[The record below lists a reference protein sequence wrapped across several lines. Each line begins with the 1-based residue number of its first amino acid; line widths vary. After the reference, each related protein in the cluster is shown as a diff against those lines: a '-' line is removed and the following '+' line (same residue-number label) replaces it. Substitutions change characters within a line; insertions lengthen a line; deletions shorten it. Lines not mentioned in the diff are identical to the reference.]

1 VEGTDTKSESM
12 GRCSPDT
19 PSGQR
24 AYQLKASYQ
33 GLIRCA
39 TGQARHLQTPKD
51 SQTSSTELVQKIAR
65 SRHPATIGQL
75 AQMLMSESSIG
86 EEDFVQIVK
95 KMAGDGSLVLD
106 QPVHEIE
113 SPWDYLL
120 TPTISLWFWVA
131 LGVTV
136 LAVTVVLF
144 IPDFFPV
151 VVIRWGLGSV
161 LVLFL
166 PGYAL
171 LQLLFPKPSE
181 MDSLER
187 FALDIGLSLAL
198 VPLIGLVLNYTPWG
212 IRFIPV
218 TASISAFTITFLV
231 AAAARKYVYMRE
243 RAAIR

>member
-1 VEGTDTKSESM
+1 M
-12 GRCSPDT
+12 GQCSPDT
-19 PSGQR
+19 PCRQR
-24 AYQLKASYQ
+24 AYQVKASYQ

-51 SQTSSTELVQKIAR
+51 SQTSPAELVQKIAR
-65 SRHPATIGQL
+65 SRHPATVCQL
-75 AQMLMSESSIG
+75 AQMVMAESSIG
-86 EEDFVQIVK
+86 EEDFEQIVR
-95 KMAGDGSLVLD
+95 KMVGDGSLVLD
-106 QPVHEIE
+106 EPVHEIE

-120 TPTISLWFWVA
+120 TPTISLWFWAA

-136 LAVTVVLF
+136 LAVTVVFF
-144 IPDFFPV
+144 IPDLFPV
-151 VVIRWGLGSV
+151 VVIRWALGSA
-161 LVLFL
+161 LVLFM

-187 FALDIGLSLAL
+187 FALNIGLSLAL

-218 TASISAFTITFLV
+218 TASISAFTVTFLI
-231 AAAARKYVYMRE
+231 AAATRKYVYIRE
-243 RAAIR
+243 QSAKR